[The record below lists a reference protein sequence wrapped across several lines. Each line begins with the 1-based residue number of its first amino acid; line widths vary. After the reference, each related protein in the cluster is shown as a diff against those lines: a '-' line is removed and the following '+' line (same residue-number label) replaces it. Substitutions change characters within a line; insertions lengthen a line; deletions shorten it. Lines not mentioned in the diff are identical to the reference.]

1 MYSVLP
7 AIVSALFL
15 GYGAY
20 MVAVRGFNRVSTS
33 FLLLCL
39 TTFFWQATWSILFQV
54 HDAAVALVLAK
65 AGYLLILFLPTSLY
79 QFLVEI
85 SERTQERRWV
95 GLSYAVAGA
104 MAVLLPGSDWLVA
117 GTYSYF
123 WGYYP
128 KAGWLHPLHVLQ
140 TVVVV
145 GRGLYVTF
153 RQFQIAPV
161 EQRRR
166 LQICIT
172 SVFIYLLAAVDY
184 LCNYGVEFYPPG
196 VVFIAISLG
205 FIVIAATRYELMSPV
220 AVAATVA
227 HEIRT
232 PLSSILMQAELLAR
246 TLPDIHRGYELAVAH
261 GLMPS
266 ALAPATSE
274 RVADLPRRIQHQVA
288 RSNKV
293 IDMVL
298 SSARLDHI
306 DHSTFSRVSAAEC
319 LEEALQSYPFRQ
331 LDRHRVSVLV
341 TNNFQFHGSSTLL
354 EFVLFNLIKNAL
366 YAIQAADKGGIM
378 IDVATSDST
387 GLIRFTDTGSGIP
400 PAVLPRIFDNFYTT
414 KNSAGA
420 GIGLAFCRRVMS
432 SFGGTLSCDSVV
444 GKYTTF
450 EMRFPTLPAEPSA
463 TRPASTGVRRVG

>member
-1 MYSVLP
+1 MYSALP

-20 MVAVRGFNRVSTS
+20 VVAVRGFNRVSTS
-33 FLLLCL
+33 FLLLCV
-39 TTFFWQATWSILFQV
+39 TTFSWQAAWSILFQV
-54 HDAAVALVLAK
+54 DDPGVALVLAK

-95 GLSYAVAGA
+95 WMSYAMAA
-104 MAVLLPGSDWLVA
+104 ALAVLLFNSDWLVA
-117 GTYSYF
+117 GTYRYF

-140 TVVVV
+140 TVLVVN
-145 GRGLYVTF
+145 RGLYVTF
-153 RQFQIAPV
+153 RQFQIATA
-161 EQRRR
+161 EHRRC
-166 LQICIT
+166 LQICMA
-172 SVFIYLLAAVDY
+172 SVFIYFLAAVDY

-196 VVFIAISLG
+196 ILFITLSIGPLAIATYRHSSMSL
-205 FIVIAATRYELMSPV
+205 VT
-220 AVAATVA
+220 VAATVA

-232 PLSSILMQAELLAR
+232 PLSSILMQAEMLAR
-246 TLPDIHRGYELAVAH
+246 ALPDIHRGYKLAVAH

-274 RVADLPRRIQHQVA
+274 RVADLPRLIQHQVT

-298 SSARLDHI
+298 SSARVDRI
-306 DHSTFSRVSAAEC
+306 DRSTFSRVNAAKC
-319 LEEALQSYPFRQ
+319 VDDALQSYPFKQ
-331 LDRHRVSVLV
+331 LDRNRLSVV
-341 TNNFQFHGSSTLL
+341 VINNFHFQGSNTLL

-366 YAIQAADKGGIM
+366 YAIQAANKGGIT
-378 IDVATSDST
+378 IEVTTSGPT
-387 GLIRFTDTGSGIP
+387 GVIRFTDTGSGIP

-414 KNSAGA
+414 KKSDGA
-420 GIGLAFCRRVMS
+420 GIGLAFCKRVMDA
-432 SFGGTLSCDSVV
+432 FGGTISCDSVV
-444 GKYTTF
+444 GHYTTF
-450 EMRFPTLPAEPSA
+450 AMRLPCIPVEPTT
-463 TRPASTGVRRVG
+463 TRPTSTRL

>member
-20 MVAVRGFNRVSTS
+20 VVAARGFNRVSVS

-39 TTFFWQATWSILFQV
+39 TTFSWQATWSVLFQV
-54 HDAAVALVLAK
+54 DDPAVALSLAK

-85 SERTQERRWV
+85 SERQQERRWV
-95 GLSYAVAGA
+95 VVSYA
-104 MAVLLPGSDWLVA
+104 MAAALALLLLNSDWIVA

-123 WGYYP
+123 WGHYP

-140 TVVVV
+140 TVLVVL
-145 GRGLYVTF
+145 RGLYVTF
-153 RQFQIAPV
+153 RQSQIATV
-161 EQRRR
+161 EHRRR
-166 LQICIT
+166 LRICMS
-172 SVFIYLLAAVDY
+172 SVLIYFLAAVDY
-184 LCNYGVEFYPPG
+184 LCNYGMEFYPPG
-196 VVFIAISLG
+196 VAFIAISLG
-205 FIVIAATRYELMSPV
+205 FIVIATTRYELMSPM

-232 PLSSILMQAELLAR
+232 PLSSILMQAEMLAR

-261 GLMPS
+261 GLMP
-266 ALAPATSE
+266 ALAPAMSE
-274 RVADLPRRIQHQVA
+274 RVAELPRRIQHQVL

-298 SSARLDHI
+298 SSAKLDRI
-306 DHSTFSRVSAAEC
+306 DRSTFSRVSAAEC
-319 LEEALQSYPFRQ
+319 LDDALQSYPFQ
-331 LDRHRVSVLV
+331 HLDRNRVSVLV
-341 TNNFQFHGSSTLL
+341 IKNFQFMGSSVLL

-366 YAIQAADKGGIM
+366 YAIKAANKGGIT
-378 IDVATSDST
+378 IEVATSEAT

-400 PAVLPRIFDNFYTT
+400 SAVLPRIFDNFYTT
-414 KNSAGA
+414 KKSAGN
-420 GIGLAFCRRVMS
+420 GIGLAFCRRVMD
-432 SFGGTLSCDSVV
+432 SFGGTMSCDSVA
-444 GKYTTF
+444 GRYTTF
-450 EMRFPTLPAEPSA
+450 EMRFPLAAAEPA
-463 TRPASTGVRRVG
+463 TAGPAHTRH

>member
-20 MVAVRGFNRVSTS
+20 VVAVRGFNRVSTS
-33 FLLLCL
+33 FLVLCL
-39 TTFFWQATWSILFQV
+39 TTFSWQATWSILFQV
-54 HDAAVALVLAK
+54 NDPAVAVSLAK

-95 GLSYAVAGA
+95 AVSYAVAVTL
-104 MAVLLPGSDWLVA
+104 AVLLLSSNWLVA

-140 TVVVV
+140 TVLVVN
-145 GRGLYVTF
+145 RGLYVTF

-166 LQICIT
+166 LRICMA
-172 SVFIYLLAAVDY
+172 SVLIYFLAAVDY

-205 FIVIAATRYELMSPV
+205 FIVIAATRYELMNPV

-232 PLSSILMQAELLAR
+232 PLSSILMQAEMLAR
-246 TLPDIHRGYELAVAH
+246 TLPDIHRGYDLAVAH

-266 ALAPATSE
+266 ALAPATAA

-288 RSNKV
+288 RSTKV

-306 DHSTFSRVSAAEC
+306 DRSTFSRVSAAEC
-319 LEEALQSYPFRQ
+319 LEDALQSYPFKQ
-331 LDRHRVSVLV
+331 LDRNRVSVLV
-341 TNNFQFHGSSTLL
+341 INNFQFQGSSTLL
-354 EFVLFNLIKNAL
+354 EFLLFNLIKNAL
-366 YAIQAADKGGIM
+366 YAIQAADKGGIT
-378 IDVATSDST
+378 IRVATSGAT

-400 PAVLPRIFDNFYTT
+400 SSVLPRIFDNFYTT
-414 KNSAGA
+414 KKSAGA
-420 GIGLAFCRRVMS
+420 GIGLAFCRRVMDA
-432 SFGGTLSCDSVV
+432 FGGSMRCDSVA
-444 GKYTTF
+444 GQYTTF
-450 EMRFPTLPAEPSA
+450 EMRFPLTPAEPSM
-463 TRPASTGVRRVG
+463 TRPARKGARRAR

>member
-20 MVAVRGFNRVSTS
+20 VVAVRGFNRVSTS

-54 HDAAVALVLAK
+54 SDPAMAVILAK

-85 SERTQERRWV
+85 SDRTQERQWV
-95 GLSYAVAGA
+95 ASSYAVAVA
-104 MAVLLPGSDWLVA
+104 LAILLLSSDWLVA

-140 TVVVV
+140 TVLVVN
-145 GRGLYVTF
+145 RGLYVTF
-153 RQFQIAPV
+153 RQFQIAPA

-166 LQICIT
+166 LRICMA
-172 SVFIYLLAAVDY
+172 SVLIYFLAAVDY

-205 FIVIAATRYELMSPV
+205 FIVIAATRYELMSPM

-227 HEIRT
+227 HEMRT
-232 PLSSILMQAELLAR
+232 PLSSILMQAEMLAR
-246 TLPDIHRGYELAVAH
+246 TLPDIRRGYDLAVAH

-266 ALAPATSE
+266 VLAPATAE
-274 RVADLPRRIQHQVA
+274 RVADLPRRIQHQVT

-306 DHSTFSRVSAAEC
+306 DRSTFSLVSAAEC
-319 LEEALQSYPFRQ
+319 LDDALQSYPFKQ
-331 LDRHRVSVLV
+331 LDRNRVSVLV
-341 TNNFQFHGSSTLL
+341 ANNFQFQGSSTLM

-366 YAIQAADKGGIM
+366 YAIQVADKGGIS
-378 IDVATSDST
+378 IQVATSGAA

-400 PAVLPRIFDNFYTT
+400 SAVLPRIFDNFYTT
-414 KNSAGA
+414 KKSAGA
-420 GIGLAFCRRVMS
+420 GIGLAFCKRVMD
-432 SFGGTLSCDSVV
+432 SFGGSMHCDSVA
-444 GKYTTF
+444 GQYTTF
-450 EMRFPTLPAEPSA
+450 EMRFPLIPAEPSP
-463 TRPASTGVRRVG
+463 TRPANARC

>member
-20 MVAVRGFNRVSTS
+20 VVAERGFNRVSTS

-54 HDAAVALVLAK
+54 DDPAVAVLLAK

-95 GLSYAVAGA
+95 WVSYAVATA
-104 MAVLLPGSDWLVA
+104 LAVLLLNSDWLVA
-117 GTYSYF
+117 GTYRYF

-128 KAGWLHPLHVLQ
+128 KAGWMHPLHVLQ

-145 GRGLYVTF
+145 NRGLYVTF
-153 RQFQIAPV
+153 RQFQTATA
-161 EQRRR
+161 EHRRR
-166 LQICIT
+166 LQICMT
-172 SVFIYLLAAVDY
+172 SVLIYFLAAVDY

-196 VVFIAISLG
+196 IVFITLSIGPLAI
-205 FIVIAATRYELMSPV
+205 ATYRHAFMSPIT
-220 AVAATVA
+220 VAATVA

-232 PLSSILMQAELLAR
+232 PLSSILMQAEMLAR
-246 TLPDIHRGYELAVAH
+246 TLPDIHRGYKLAVAH

-266 ALAPATSE
+266 ALAPAASE
-274 RVADLPRRIQHQVA
+274 RVADLPRRIQHQVE
-288 RSNKV
+288 RSNRV

-306 DHSTFSRVSAAEC
+306 DRTTFSPVSAAEC
-319 LEEALQSYPFRQ
+319 LDDALQSYPFKQ
-331 LDRHRVSVLV
+331 LDRNRVSVMV
-341 TNNFQFHGSSTLL
+341 INNFQFLGSSMLL
-354 EFVLFNLIKNAL
+354 ELVLFNLIKNAL
-366 YAIQAADKGGIM
+366 YAIQAANKGGIS
-378 IDVATSDST
+378 IEVATSRAT
-387 GLIRFTDTGSGIP
+387 GVIRFTDTGSGIA
-400 PAVLPRIFDNFYTT
+400 PAVLPRIFDNFYST
-414 KNSAGA
+414 KKSDGA
-420 GIGLAFCRRVMS
+420 GIGLAFCRRVMD
-432 SFGGTLSCDSVV
+432 SFGGTMSCNSVV
-444 GKYTTF
+444 GQYTTF
-450 EMRFPTLPAEPSA
+450 EMRIPLIPAEPPA
-463 TRPASTGVRRVG
+463 TRPTSTRR

>member
-20 MVAVRGFNRVSTS
+20 VVAVRGFNRVSTS

-39 TTFFWQATWSILFQV
+39 TTFSWQATWSILFQV
-54 HDAAVALVLAK
+54 NDPAVAVILAK

-85 SERTQERRWV
+85 SGSTQERRGV
-95 GLSYAVAGA
+95 LMSYAVAA
-104 MAVLLPGSDWLVA
+104 ALAVLLLSGDWLIA

-123 WGYYP
+123 WGHYP

-140 TVVVV
+140 TVLVVN
-145 GRGLYVTF
+145 RGLYVTF
-153 RQFQIAPV
+153 RQFQIAPA

-166 LQICIT
+166 LQICMA
-172 SVFIYLLAAVDY
+172 SVLIYFLAAVDY

-196 VVFIAISLG
+196 IVFITLSIGPLAI
-205 FIVIAATRYELMSPV
+205 ATNWHALMNPMT
-220 AVAATVA
+220 VAATVA

-232 PLSSILMQAELLAR
+232 PLSSILMQAEMLAR
-246 TLPDIHRGYELAVAH
+246 TLPDIRRGYELAVTH

-266 ALAPATSE
+266 ALAPAAAK
-274 RVADLPRRIQHQVA
+274 RVADLPHRIQHQVE

-293 IDMVL
+293 IDLVL

-306 DHSTFSRVSAAEC
+306 DRSTFSRVSAAEC
-319 LEEALQSYPFRQ
+319 LDDALRSYPFQQ
-331 LDRHRVSVLV
+331 LDRNRVSVMV
-341 TNNFQFHGSSTLL
+341 VNNFQFHGSSTLL
-354 EFVLFNLIKNAL
+354 EFVLFNLIKNAV
-366 YAIQAADKGGIM
+366 YAIQVADKGGIL
-378 IDVATSDST
+378 IQVATSGAT

-414 KNSAGA
+414 KKSAGA
-420 GIGLAFCRRVMS
+420 GIGLAFCRRVMD
-432 SFGGTLSCDSVV
+432 SFGGSMRCKSVA

-450 EMRFPTLPAEPSA
+450 EMRFPAMPAESSA
-463 TRPASTGVRRVG
+463 ARPARSTS